1 MYQLLTTHSPFFSP
15 TFTLYSFLLLSL
27 VLSHKIIGRYVQHLR
42 RERLLAD
49 IWDCGLPHGYGLLL
63 ALLCMIYDFTQSS
76 STSLGIF
83 KPKSSMYNLCL
94 FYLPLPLQPAS
105 ASTSRASFLHL
116 SIAFTHITSFP
127 LFLPPSSVHR
137 MLLVT
142 ENRQLRH
149 FGSNDEFEDCIN
161 RTTLRKN

>member
-15 TFTLYSFLLLSL
+15 IFTLYSFLLLSL
-27 VLSHKIIGRYVQHLR
+27 VFKSQNNWALCTALGAGKV
-42 RERLLAD
+42 LLAD

-94 FYLPLPLQPAS
+94 FHLPLPLHPAS
-105 ASTSRASFLHL
+105 ASTSRASFLHLSPLL

-127 LFLPPSSVHR
+127 LFLPLSSVHR
-137 MLLVT
+137 
-142 ENRQLRH
+142 R
-149 FGSNDEFEDCIN
+149 CC
-161 RTTLRKN
+161 